1 MAGPERSDAAFLSYA
16 PLDGAKAGEI
26 RELLED
32 LGVRCILAARGLRGG
47 RGVSRDLRNEM
58 ERARAFVL
66 VVSKATETSRPARE
80 EMLAAHQ
87 RGMPIFGIF
96 IEPPE
101 PSSELDFF
109 VPARHRVDASSG
121 RLADRVTELAGHL
134 RSAGP
139 QKKIK
144 RFGGPE
150 LTGWARWATG
160 MPGIIC
166 ALALAMLLL
175 WALSRMFANGF
186 LG

>member
-1 MAGPERSDAAFLSYA
+1 MAGPAPSFAAFLSYA

-26 RELLED
+26 RELLEG
-32 LGVRCILAARGLRGG
+32 LGMRCILAARGLRGG
-47 RGVSRDLRNEM
+47 RGASSELRSEL

-66 VVSKATETSRPARE
+66 VVSRATEVSRPARE
-80 EMLAAHQ
+80 EMLAAHR

-109 VPARHRVDASSG
+109 VPARHRIDASSG
-121 RLADRVTELAGHL
+121 RLADRVAELAGHL
-134 RSAGP
+134 RSADP
-139 QKKIK
+139 QSLK
-144 RFGGPE
+144 RLGGPE
-150 LTGWARWATG
+150 LPGWARFATG
-160 MPGIIC
+160 MPGVISV
-166 ALALAMLLL
+166 LALAALLL